1 MGCWYFGIYD
11 CYAEYYNNLKLRI
24 TVLCFYGT
32 HVLITRTQNFTT
44 SQAIHVQRRHHS
56 GANRGM
62 NILSWLCSSAIAF
75 ESVMWQNAGVSITD
89 ISCRLCLSF
98 AFLPHWFNK
107 FPIVLLHAFIFSG
120 PAAFTQTRRIQ
131 VCIFCYDLIAAC
143 TYISMHH
150 AFLIFEWF
158 VLPGFRNWGR

>member
-1 MGCWYFGIYD
+1 MVGFTISQMPRNCIRVASKCCIALRRILRGHSLY
-11 CYAEYYNNLKLRI
+11 RI

-75 ESVMWQNAGVSITD
+75 ESVMWQDAGVSITD
-89 ISCRLCLSF
+89 ISFRLCLSF

-107 FPIVLLHAFIFSG
+107 FPIVLVHAFIFSG

-131 VCIFCYDLIAAC
+131 I
-143 TYISMHH
+143 
-150 AFLIFEWF
+150 AFLAMT
-158 VLPGFRNWGR
+158 